1 MLCCLLLVLLL
12 TGASLYRGLSIA
24 LGGRDEASLEPL
36 LAFLA
41 RHIANPKY
49 ASLLIDV
56 AHAVADTYSSVLGDS
71 EGINELFKRLNKQVS
86 IFYITLHFTLH
97 YTVQHNGACD
107 CAACLWRQPIML

>member
-1 MLCCLLLVLLL
+1 VLLRC
-12 TGASLYRGLSIA
+12 TGTAIHCRVTYRGLLIA

-56 AHAVADTYSSVLGDS
+56 AHAVADTYSSVLGES
-71 EGINELFKRLNKQVS
+71 EGINELFKRLNKQAS
-86 IFYITLHFTLH
+86 LLH
-97 YTVQHNGACD
+97 YTTLCTVQ
-107 CAACLWRQPIML
+107 